1 MNVGIIGLGY
11 VGLTL
16 AVVAASKGINT
27 YGIEVNAHIKDCL
40 KNNKA
45 HFFEEGL
52 DNLIKRT
59 NNKTLHIV
67 DAFPRT
73 VKFDA
78 FIVTVGTPLK
88 EGGGKKRPI
97 LLILSQRCLL

>member
-45 HFFEEGL
+45 HFFEIG
-52 DNLIKRT
+52 RA
-59 NNKTLHIV
+59 HV
-67 DAFPRT
+67 
-73 VKFDA
+73 
-78 FIVTVGTPLK
+78 
-88 EGGGKKRPI
+88 
-97 LLILSQRCLL
+97 